1 MFAAGFSWGALGMAG
16 LLVFAGAS
24 LAAALPVQAQTPP
37 QVASGSSVFTVLI
50 DASHGG
56 SETGTLLAPGL
67 VEKDLVLALSV
78 RLRSALTARGIH
90 VVTTREGDSLL
101 PGEARASAANHAH
114 AAACLLLHATA
125 NGAGLHIYTSSLA
138 QGRPGANLP
147 SDLPSNLPPW
157 TAAGAP
163 YITDGLKLASEI
175 TNAAQAA
182 GLPYTLGRVRIET
195 MDAMR
200 CPSVAV
206 EVAPLHPVR
215 AGSSSSAAL
224 SDPAYQSR
232 VVDALAA
239 ALVEW
244 RSEAKPR
251 SAGR

>member
-1 MFAAGFSWGALGMAG
+1 MAG
-16 LLVFAGAS
+16 LAVFAGALS
-24 LAAALPVQAQTPP
+24 AAALPVQAQSPP
-37 QVASGSSVFTVLI
+37 QVTPGSAVFTVLI
-50 DASHGG
+50 DAAHGG

-78 RLRSALTARGIH
+78 RLRSALTARGMH
-90 VVTTREGDSLL
+90 VVTTREGDSML
-101 PGEARASAANHAH
+101 PGEARTLTANHAH

-138 QGRPGANLP
+138 QGRP
-147 SDLPSNLPPW
+147 
-157 TAAGAP
+157 AAGLPATLPTWSSGGDP

-175 TNAAQAA
+175 ASAAEAA
-182 GLPYTLGRVRIET
+182 GLPYTLGRVRMET
-195 MDAMR
+195 VDAMR

-215 AGSSSSAAL
+215 AGAGGSAAL

-244 RSEAKPR
+244 RSEAKPGF
-251 SAGR
+251 AGR